1 MKNHEALLDKCH
13 EAFWN
18 WPDDGLSSDL
28 RIAAVFKV
36 LADDPLVDR
45 QYLAQISRKILM
57 SDIAMCQ
64 GGECPVRENCWRYI
78 APASRWQSYIET
90 PPFTEEGCDYF
101 WDVNEK

>member
-1 MKNHEALLDKCH
+1 MKNHETLLDKCH

-18 WPDDGLSSDL
+18 WPDDGLSSDF
-28 RIAAVFKV
+28 RIAAIFQV

-45 QYLAQISRKILM
+45 QYLAQISHKILM
-57 SDIAMCQ
+57 ADIAMCQ

-78 APASRWQSYIET
+78 APADRWQSYFGT
-90 PPFTEEGCDYF
+90 PPFTKDGCEYF

>member
-18 WPDDGLSSDL
+18 WPDDDLSSDL

>member
-1 MKNHEALLDKCH
+1 MKNHETLLDKCH

-36 LADDPLVDR
+36 IADDPLVDR

-64 GGECPVRENCWRYI
+64 GGECPVRENCWRYL
-78 APASRWQSYIET
+78 APTDRWQSYLGT

>member
-1 MKNHEALLDKCH
+1 MTNHQNLLDKCH

-18 WPDDGLSSDL
+18 WSDDGLSSDL
-28 RIAAVFKV
+28 RIAAVFQV
-36 LADDPLVDR
+36 IADDPLVDR

-57 SDIAMCQ
+57 SDIAMCK
-64 GGECPVRENCWRYI
+64 GGECPIRENCWRYI

>member
-1 MKNHEALLDKCH
+1 MNNHQTLLDKCH

-18 WPDDGLSSDL
+18 WSDDGLSSDL
-28 RIAAVFKV
+28 RIAAVFQV
-36 LADDPLVDR
+36 IADDPLVDR
-45 QYLAQISRKILM
+45 QYLAQISHKILM
-57 SDIAMCQ
+57 PDIAMCK
-64 GGECPVRENCWRYI
+64 GGECPIRENCWRYI